1 MAVRRDRTWWE
12 DAILEAI
19 AADGIG
25 AVAVEPLAERLGV
38 TKGSFYWH
46 FSGRDDALASAMRRW
61 EDQATSAP
69 IQELAA
75 LDDPAE
81 RLRRLL
87 DIAFVDPDES
97 AIEASLLA
105 AASTNPI
112 VGAAVERV
120 SRRRLAYVKDQ
131 FRELGYPPVEASRR
145 ALAAFSMYLG
155 HIQLRALDPD
165 LVPSGR
171 AEQNYLSLLAR
182 LLRAP

>member
-12 DAILEAI
+12 EAILQTI
-19 AADGIG
+19 AADGVG

-46 FSGRDDALASAMRRW
+46 FSGRDDALAAAMRRW
-61 EDQATSAP
+61 EDRATPAP
-69 IQELAA
+69 IDELAA

-87 DIAFVDPDES
+87 DTAFVHPDGS

-105 AASTNPI
+105 AAATNPI
-112 VGAAVERV
+112 VGAAVTRV
-120 SRRRLAYVKDQ
+120 SRLRLAYLKVQ
-131 FRELGYPPVEASRR
+131 FRALGYPAAEASRR
-145 ALAAFSMYLG
+145 ALAALSAYLG

-182 LLRAP
+182 LLQAP